1 MTSLISKRLLVA
13 TLPIFLLTGCVEPLF
28 YWGKYENSLVER
40 YIDNNPAQ
48 TETHLR
54 ELMTEAESEHKRIPP
69 GICADYGFALFK
81 RGDKLGAITYFEKE
95 KQLYPEATPFM
106 TKLIERIKQQ
116 DAPKTGVAQ

>member
-13 TLPIFLLTGCVEPLF
+13 TLPIFLLAGCVEPLF

-48 TETHLR
+48 TETYLR

-69 GICADYGFALFK
+69 GIYADYGFALFK

-95 KQLYPEATPFM
+95 KQLYPEAAPFM